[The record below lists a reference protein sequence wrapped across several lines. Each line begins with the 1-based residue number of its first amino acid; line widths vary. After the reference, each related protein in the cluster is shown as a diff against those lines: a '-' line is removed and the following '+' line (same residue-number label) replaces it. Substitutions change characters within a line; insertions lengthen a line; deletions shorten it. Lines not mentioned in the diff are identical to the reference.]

1 MSETRPHLTL
11 IAAVARNGVIGRD
24 GRLPWHIRQ
33 DMLHFKS
40 LTAGCPVI
48 MGRRTW
54 DSLPPRSRP
63 LPGRTNIVVTRQ
75 AEWRAEGAH
84 AVASLDQALAKA
96 EIGSHATARVFV
108 IGGAE
113 LYAQALPLAD
123 ELELT
128 EVQLDVEGDARF
140 PLWRRLDFIEVQRQ
154 PHAAGPDNP
163 AFDFVTYRRRH

>member
-1 MSETRPHLTL
+1 MSAAPLHVTL

-24 GRLPWHIRQ
+24 GALPWRIRQ
-33 DMLHFKS
+33 DMQHFKS

-54 DSLPPRSRP
+54 DSLPPRARP
-63 LPGRTNIVVTRQ
+63 LPGRINIVVTRQ
-75 AEWRAEGAH
+75 AEWRADGAQ
-84 AVASLDQALAKA
+84 AVASLDQALVQAA
-96 EIGSHATARVFV
+96 TGSRDGSRVFV

-128 EVQLDVEGDARF
+128 EVHLDVEGDAWF
-140 PLWRRLDFIEVQRQ
+140 PTWRRDDFAEVRRE
-154 PHAAGPDNP
+154 PHAAGPEHP
-163 AFDFVTYRRRH
+163 AFDFVTYRRKH

>member
-1 MSETRPHLTL
+1 MSSNRPHLSL

-24 GRLPWHIRQ
+24 GALPWHIRP
-33 DMLHFKS
+33 DMLHFKT

-63 LPGRTNIVVTRQ
+63 LPGRINIVVTRQ
-75 AEWRAEGAH
+75 AGWRADGAR
-84 AVASLDQALAKA
+84 AVTSLDQALA
-96 EIGSHATARVFV
+96 HVATACSQGQRTFV

-113 LYAQALPLAD
+113 LYAEALPLAD

-128 EVQLDVEGDARF
+128 EVQLEIDGDAVF
-140 PLWRRLDFIEVQRQ
+140 PAWRRDDFTEVRRE
-154 PHAAGPDNP
+154 PHEAGPESP
-163 AFDFVTYRRRH
+163 AFHFVTYRRKR